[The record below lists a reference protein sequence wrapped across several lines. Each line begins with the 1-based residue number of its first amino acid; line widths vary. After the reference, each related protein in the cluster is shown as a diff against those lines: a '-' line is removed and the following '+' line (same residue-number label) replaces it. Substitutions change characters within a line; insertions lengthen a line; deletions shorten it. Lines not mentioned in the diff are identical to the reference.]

1 MRERRPQEVE
11 MSRKNTGT
19 YVLAAAV
26 LAAALILA
34 GVPFATLL
42 PFAILLLCPL
52 MMIFMMRG
60 MSQAG
65 NSSKDDADN
74 AEPRR

>member
-1 MRERRPQEVE
+1 
-11 MSRKNTGT
+11 MSHKNTGT

-26 LAAALILA
+26 VAAALILA

-42 PFAILLLCPL
+42 PFALLLLCPL

-60 MSQAG
+60 MAR
-65 NSSKDDADN
+65 SSGSSGEHDDADS
-74 AEPRR
+74 RR